1 MRRFVDDDGRTW
13 DVVLGRESWGGL
25 LALFVP
31 ADGGAAR
38 QAPLRSDGYDAATH
52 ELETLDE
59 AALHRLLRAS
69 TEKEG

>member
-1 MRRFVDDDGRTW
+1 MRRLTDAQGRAW

-31 ADGGAAR
+31 ADGGTVR
-38 QAPLRSDGYDAATH
+38 QAPLRSDAYGAADH
-52 ELETLDE
+52 ELETMDDD
-59 AALHRLLRAS
+59 ALHALLRVA